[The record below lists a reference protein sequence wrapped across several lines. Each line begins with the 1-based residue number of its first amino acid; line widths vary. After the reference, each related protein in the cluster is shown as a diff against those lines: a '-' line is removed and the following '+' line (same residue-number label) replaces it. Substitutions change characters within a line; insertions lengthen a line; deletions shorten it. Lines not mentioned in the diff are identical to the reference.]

1 MKSIHATRRRK
12 YHSGSAGTLVGLTTP
27 SRLSH
32 CANFNQ
38 ILPKTLKM
46 LVDEGLFE
54 PNENVEGGYR
64 ITTLGLERLKDI
76 STTH

>member
-1 MKSIHATRRRK
+1 MKSTNVPRRRRN
-12 YHSGSAGTLVGLTTP
+12 HTGSARTVAGLVTP
-27 SRLSH
+27 PRQSH

-38 ILPKTLKM
+38 ILPKALKM

-64 ITTLGLERLKDI
+64 ITMLGLQRLKDI
-76 STTH
+76 STSH